1 MEIKLTNKES
11 EKFFLNALCN
21 GLGVLEDFYS
31 IGVEFTDEDYMSAKA
46 NLAGISSCY
55 EDILMQ
61 ILKDGNSL
69 EFKDS
74 EGGEGIVKITMED
87 VYAKMPLVP
96 FKYLSAMIL
105 ENDDAETAD
114 VILQTIIYGDI
125 IFG

>member
-1 MEIKLTNKES
+1 MEIKLTHKES

-31 IGVEFTDEDYMSAKA
+31 IGVEFTDEDYQSAKA

-55 EDILMQ
+55 EDVLMQ
-61 ILKDGNSL
+61 ILKDGNYL

-114 VILQTIIYGDI
+114 VILQTIIYGDT
-125 IFG
+125 IFA